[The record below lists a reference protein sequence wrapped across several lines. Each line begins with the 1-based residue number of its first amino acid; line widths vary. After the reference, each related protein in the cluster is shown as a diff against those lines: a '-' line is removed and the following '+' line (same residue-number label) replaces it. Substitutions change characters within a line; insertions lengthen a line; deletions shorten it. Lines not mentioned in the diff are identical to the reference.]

1 MNDEKTEGGRREA
14 GGERDKKKFSFG
26 FPPSPLSPPASR
38 VLDKRITLGL
48 AILAL
53 FLIAALFAPLLAPY
67 DPFEL
72 QLKEGLALPSAEH
85 LLGQDKLGRDLF
97 SRILFGAQISLWV
110 GLSTV
115 TISLAIGCL
124 VGAVAGFSG
133 GWIDDLLMRV
143 VDVFLAFPGILL
155 AIALAAVLGPSLRN
169 VIIALSVMGWVGY
182 ARLVR
187 GQILV
192 VRELDYVAAARAL
205 GAGPFRIVTRHLFP
219 NIAAPLIVEAT
230 FGIAGAIVTEA
241 SLSFLGLGVVPP
253 TPSWGAMLSDGRS
266 FLLLAPHLTA
276 IPGIAILWVVMA
288 LNLLG
293 DALRDRMDVKSR

>member
-1 MNDEKTEGGRREA
+1 MNR
-14 GGERDKKKFSFG
+14 
-26 FPPSPLSPPASR
+26 
-38 VLDKRITLGL
+38 DKRITLGL
-48 AILAL
+48 ILLTL

-67 DPFEL
+67 DPFDQ
-72 QLKEGLALPSAEH
+72 QLKEGLAPPSAEH
-85 LLGQDKLGRDLF
+85 PLGQDKLGRDLL
-97 SRILFGAQISLWV
+97 SRILYGARISLWV
-110 GLSTV
+110 GVATV
-115 TISLAIGCL
+115 TISLTIGCL
-124 VGAVAGFSG
+124 VGAMAGFFG
-133 GWIDDLLMRV
+133 GWLDELFMRL
-143 VDVFLAFPGILL
+143 VDIFLAFPGILL

-205 GAGPFRIVTRHLFP
+205 GAGPLRIITRHLFP
-219 NIAAPLIVEAT
+219 NIAAPIIVEAT

-241 SLSFLGLGVVPP
+241 SLSFLGLGVTPP

-276 IPGIAILWVVMA
+276 VPGLAIMSVVMA

-293 DALRDRMDVKSR
+293 DGLRDRMDVKSR

>member
-1 MNDEKTEGGRREA
+1 MRDGRIKI
-14 GGERDKKKFSFG
+14 G
-26 FPPSPLSPPASR
+26 L
-38 VLDKRITLGL
+38 VLLT
-48 AILAL
+48 L
-53 FLIAALFAPLLAPY
+53 FLIAAFFAPLLAPY
-67 DPFEL
+67 DPFEQ
-72 QLKEGLALPSAEH
+72 QLKQGLALPSFAH
-85 LLGQDKLGRDLF
+85 LLGQDKLGRDLL
-97 SRILFGAQISLWV
+97 SRILYGAQISLWV
-110 GLSTV
+110 GLTTV
-115 TISLAIGCL
+115 TLSLIVGAL
-124 VGAVAGFSG
+124 VGALAGFFG
-133 GWIDDLLMRV
+133 GWIDELLMRL
-143 VDVFLAFPGILL
+143 VDLFLAFPGILL

-205 GAGPFRIVTRHLFP
+205 GAGPFRIITRHLFP

-230 FGIAGAIVTEA
+230 FGMAGAIVTEA

-276 IPGIAILWVVMA
+276 IPGLAIMLVVMA

-293 DALRDRMDVKSR
+293 DALRDRIDVKSR

>member
-1 MNDEKTEGGRREA
+1 MNDERS
-14 GGERDKKKFSFG
+14 DSS
-26 FPPSPLSPPASR
+26 PSP
-38 VLDKRITLGL
+38 VLFLRDKRITLGL
-48 AILAL
+48 TLLTI

-67 DPFEL
+67 DPFDQ
-72 QLKEGLALPSAEH
+72 QLKEGLAPPSVGH
-85 LLGQDKLGRDLF
+85 PFGQDKLGRDLL
-97 SRILFGAQISLWV
+97 SRILYGAQISLWV
-110 GLSTV
+110 GLTTV
-115 TISLAIGCL
+115 TISLAIGAL
-124 VGAVAGFSG
+124 VGGLAGLFG
-133 GWIDDLLMRV
+133 GWIDELFMRL

-155 AIALAAVLGPSLRN
+155 AISLAAVLGPSLRN

-205 GAGPFRIVTRHLFP
+205 GAGPVRIITRHLFP
-219 NIAAPLIVEAT
+219 NIAAPIIVEAT
-230 FGIAGAIVTEA
+230 FGMAGAIVTEA
-241 SLSFLGLGVVPP
+241 SLSFLGLGVTPP

-276 IPGIAILWVVMA
+276 VPGLAIMSVVMA

-293 DALRDRMDVKSR
+293 DALRDRMDVKRR

>member
-1 MNDEKTEGGRREA
+1 MR
-14 GGERDKKKFSFG
+14 
-26 FPPSPLSPPASR
+26 
-38 VLDKRITLGL
+38 DKRIVIGL
-48 AILAL
+48 ILLTL
-53 FLIAALFAPLLAPY
+53 FLVAALFAPLLAPY
-67 DPFEL
+67 DPFDQ
-72 QLKEGLALPSAEH
+72 QLKAGLAPPSAEH
-85 LLGQDKLGRDLF
+85 PLGQDKLGRDLL
-97 SRILFGAQISLWV
+97 SRILYGARISLWV
-110 GLSTV
+110 GVATV
-115 TISLAIGCL
+115 TISLTIGCL
-124 VGAVAGFSG
+124 VGAMAGFFG
-133 GWIDDLLMRV
+133 GWIDELFMRL

-205 GAGPFRIVTRHLFP
+205 GAGPLRIMTRHLFP
-219 NIAAPLIVEAT
+219 NIAAPIIVEAT

-241 SLSFLGLGVVPP
+241 SLSFLGLGVTPP

-276 IPGIAILWVVMA
+276 VPGLAIMSVVMA

-293 DALRDRMDVKSR
+293 DGLRDRMDVKSR